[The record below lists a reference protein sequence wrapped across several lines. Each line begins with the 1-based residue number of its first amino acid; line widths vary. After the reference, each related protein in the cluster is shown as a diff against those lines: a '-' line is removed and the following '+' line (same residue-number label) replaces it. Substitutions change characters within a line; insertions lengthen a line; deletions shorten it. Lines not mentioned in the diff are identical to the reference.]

1 MFLEEHDLQTST
13 KIDALEAK
21 YREIEAFTRNLFAD
35 MNDAERNCLE
45 AIKHRFEELKLT
57 LFQNSDQLLSQAKHP
72 DSGSAQK
79 ALREAQL
86 NMMFDWEQFGLT
98 EDMFFKLYQCH
109 RNQLTGDADLKARA
123 TLIEQIL
130 TIETNLT
137 LLFKTR
143 QISSWSFV
151 SSFLFSLA
159 A

>member
-1 MFLEEHDLQTST
+1 
-13 KIDALEAK
+13 
-21 YREIEAFTRNLFAD
+21 
-35 MNDAERNCLE
+35 
-45 AIKHRFEELKLT
+45 
-57 LFQNSDQLLSQAKHP
+57 
-72 DSGSAQK
+72 
-79 ALREAQL
+79 
-86 NMMFDWEQFGLT
+86 
-98 EDMFFKLYQCH
+98 LYQ
-109 RNQLTGDADLKARA
+109 A